1 LKVDRILSPCFLK
14 THYNY
19 AKQIIDSAK
28 KTFQTGWRSL
38 GIGQF
43 SSLPK
48 WRSNYYRWWRMA
60 KRRRTIQ
67 FIRINP
73 RRHVGYVRS
82 YD

>member
-1 LKVDRILSPCFLK
+1 
-14 THYNY
+14 
-19 AKQIIDSAK
+19 
-28 KTFQTGWRSL
+28 
-38 GIGQF
+38 
-43 SSLPK
+43 
-48 WRSNYYRWWRMA
+48 MA